1 MRYRGIDPRKGL
13 GQVIKNQLEQQAW
26 WCMPGIPALRR
37 WRQKEHKFEVSLDYI
52 RQCLKKI
59 KEG

>member
-1 MRYRGIDPRKGL
+1 
-13 GQVIKNQLEQQAW
+13 
-26 WCMPGIPALRR
+26 MPGIPALRR